1 MDEKAQG
8 MLLGMIVEN
17 FIRDL
22 VDEGFLDGCVNCKY
36 PTPSVFVSDDDV
48 LLCRDCRLNGEG
60 EVNATI

>member
-22 VDEGFLDGCVNCKY
+22 VDEGFLDGCVQCKY

>member
-1 MDEKAQG
+1 MEADSQG

-22 VDEGFLDGCVNCKY
+22 VHEGFLDGCVECKY
-36 PTPSVFVSDDDV
+36 PTPSVFVDDDGV

-60 EVNATI
+60 ENYAKV

>member
-1 MDEKAQG
+1 MNSDAQG

-36 PTPSVFVSDDDV
+36 PTPSVFVNDDDV
-48 LLCRDCRLNGEG
+48 LLCRDCRLGG
-60 EVNATI
+60 DDVTAIA